1 MDQRNN
7 GLFLKQQVIRD
18 VGHQEGGRRFCWNTA
33 PTTKGTTLSTRK
45 SHRPVGPAERWSS
58 NRCARNSWLAR
69 RLRQV
74 HSSKKKIYKNLRN
87 IFCLRLISVRLQ
99 RNRSYRPEGSSS
111 SLRHGKKSKNTTEG
125 NAVTP
130 PPWKKRK
137 KKGFFFSGWKSSAR
151 HFPW

>member
-74 HSSKKKIYKNLRN
+74 HSSKKNIYKNLRN

-111 SLRHGKKSKNTTEG
+111 SLRHEKKVKIQQKATSDSTSVKET
-125 NAVTP
+125 
-130 PPWKKRK
+130 K
-137 KKGFFFSGWKSSAR
+137 KKKEFFSG
-151 HFPW
+151 